1 MTQQHQVPIFAP
13 SPVAVLPPV
22 REPNHPDEANHR
34 IANNLQLLSAVISL
48 DARRVTDPEMP
59 DFFAAIQRRIGAI
72 ANVHRQLYIAP
83 DKAFVDLG
91 AYLCELAEELD
102 AAAAAIEGGSR
113 IRVEPAAV
121 DVLAEDATAVGIIV
135 SELVGNAFKYAYA
148 QDAPGLVRIVLRARP
163 HGGYWLEVSDRG
175 CGMDRGQLSR
185 GTGVGSQL
193 VAMMAQRLRAAHRW
207 HDNAPGTRFTLCVEP
222 R

>member
-13 SPVAVLPPV
+13 SPVAVLPPL
-22 REPNHPDEANHR
+22 RGPSRADEANHR
-34 IANNLQLLSAVISL
+34 IANNLQLLSALISL
-48 DARRVTDPEMP
+48 DARRVADPEMR
-59 DFFAAIQRRIGAI
+59 DWFATVQRRIGAI

-102 AAAAAIEGGSR
+102 AAAAAIEGESR

-121 DVLAEDATAVGIIV
+121 DVPAEDATAVGIIV

-148 QDAPGLVRIVLRARP
+148 PGAPGHVRIALRALP

-175 CGMDRGQLSR
+175 RGMVRGQPSR
-185 GTGVGSQL
+185 GTGIGSQL
-193 VAMMAQRLRAAHRW
+193 VAIMARRMRAAHRW